1 MREENKSVIEFGTEI
16 GPWEFE
22 KISYIFK
29 AVRERF
35 GIDLWEKGTLVGV
48 NPNSGYS
55 WVWNENYPVSW
66 YMPINCELRHEDVYA
81 LWSNPDD
88 GDEHENEISNFST
101 ADEIWKWVDELSG
114 DAVVQ
119 TEEDEAS
126 QEGT

>member
-1 MREENKSVIEFGTEI
+1 MRDENKSVIEFGTEI

-35 GIDLWEKGTLVGV
+35 GIDLWEKGTYVGV

-81 LWSNPDD
+81 LWSNPED
-88 GDEHENEISNFST
+88 GEEHENEISNFST

-114 DAVVQ
+114 D
-119 TEEDEAS
+119 EE
-126 QEGT
+126 

>member
-1 MREENKSVIEFGTEI
+1 MSPNEKSVIEFGTEI

-35 GIDLWEKGTLVGV
+35 GIDLWQKGTQVGV

-55 WVWNENYPVSW
+55 WVWSDDYPVSW

-81 LWSNPDD
+81 SWSDPDN
-88 GDEHENEISNFST
+88 GDEHEAEISLFKS
-101 ADEIWKWVDELSG
+101 ADEVWEWVDELQKES
-114 DAVVQ
+114 Q
-119 TEEDEAS
+119 DE
-126 QEGT
+126 